1 MLLREVIITPFKDL
15 YWKIKVQQSR
25 DMLSMKSNIPRVKKA
40 GYLLPVLPLL
50 PIKSPGL
57 EEEKGRY
64 IAFDL
69 RTRVGQPSDAT
80 KYKKYVRKFE
90 EGSPQ
95 EWIDMLKDLEEIW
108 TQNSM
113 TGGTDR
119 ASTVRALVRGES
131 AVAFETALQDAR
143 TNEEGEMVTISLDS
157 VNKALEAVTHS
168 VFPYRAL
175 ETQRLW
181 MNRKMF
187 KPSELTT
194 RQMAASINRLNNA
207 LPFFPTGSESSKFT
221 EIEIIG
227 LLEWSL
233 PAPWRAKFDLDGY
246 IPTLHSKTRLI
257 EACEAIE
264 RNELVL
270 ETKSK
275 EETSHSNKA
284 TKRSSAKASNK
295 SGEKQQQSRNTKHYC
310 SEHGNN
316 PTHSTADC
324 WTLKNRAKPSGQVF
338 KDKRTFS
345 NKNLRK
351 EINLLSKKSSKRKVL
366 DMYASVIKREQSKLD
381 KKSNKRKKAIQPD
394 SDSEDEM
401 SVNVISTHKKDVL
414 QSSRKKSK
422 DTSNVIA
429 EEKEYQKKLQWLKDH
444 GDGTGDEGSKS
455 GAGSSD
461 ESSSN

>member
-1 MLLREVIITPFKDL
+1 
-15 YWKIKVQQSR
+15 
-25 DMLSMKSNIPRVKKA
+25 
-40 GYLLPVLPLL
+40 
-50 PIKSPGL
+50 
-57 EEEKGRY
+57 
-64 IAFDL
+64 
-69 RTRVGQPSDAT
+69 
-80 KYKKYVRKFE
+80 
-90 EGSPQ
+90 
-95 EWIDMLKDLEEIW
+95 
-108 TQNSM
+108 
-113 TGGTDR
+113 
-119 ASTVRALVRGES
+119 
-131 AVAFETALQDAR
+131 
-143 TNEEGEMVTISLDS
+143 MV
-157 VNKALEAVTHS
+157 
-168 VFPYRAL
+168 
-175 ETQRLW
+175 
-181 MNRKMF
+181 
-187 KPSELTT
+187 
-194 RQMAASINRLNNA
+194 
-207 LPFFPTGSESSKFT
+207 
-221 EIEIIG
+221 
-227 LLEWSL
+227 WSL

>member
-1 MLLREVIITPFKDL
+1 MLGM
-15 YWKIKVQQSR
+15 QST
-25 DMLSMKSNIPRVKKA
+25 IPRVKKA
-40 GYLLPVLPLL
+40 GYLLPVLPLIPTKL
-50 PIKSPGL
+50 PSM

-64 IAFDL
+64 LAFDL
-69 RTRVGQPSDAT
+69 KTRVGQPSDAT
-80 KYKKYVRKFE
+80 KYKKYVCKFE

-95 EWIDMLKDLEEIW
+95 EWINMLKDLEEIW

-207 LPFFPTGSESSKFT
+207 LPFFPTGSDSSKFT

-270 ETKSK
+270 ATKSK
-275 EETSHSNKA
+275 EETSHRNKA

-295 SGEKQQQSRNTKHYC
+295 PGEKQQQSRNTKHYC
-310 SEHGNN
+310 SEHGHN

-324 WTLKNRAKPSGQVF
+324 WALKNRAKPSGQVS

-351 EINLLSKKSSKRKVL
+351 EINLLSKQSSKRKVL

-381 KKSNKRKKAIQPD
+381 KKSTKRKKANQPD

-444 GDGTGDEGSKS
+444 GDRTGDEGSKS

>member
-1 MLLREVIITPFKDL
+1 MLGM
-15 YWKIKVQQSR
+15 QS
-25 DMLSMKSNIPRVKKA
+25 KIPRVKKA
-40 GYLLPVLPLL
+40 GYLLPVLPLI
-50 PIKSPGL
+50 PIKSPSM

-69 RTRVGQPSDAT
+69 KTRVGQPSDAT

-143 TNEEGEMVTISLDS
+143 TNEDGEMVTISLDS
-157 VNKALEAVTHS
+157 VTKALEAVTHS
-168 VFPYRAL
+168 VFPYCAL

-194 RQMAASINRLNNA
+194 RQMAASINCLNNA

-221 EIEIIG
+221 EVEIIG

-295 SGEKQQQSRNTKHYC
+295 PGEKQQQSRNTKHYC
-310 SEHGNN
+310 SEHGHN

-324 WTLKNRAKPSGQVF
+324 WTLKNRAKPSGQVS

-351 EINLLSKKSSKRKVL
+351 EINLLSKQSSKRKVL

-381 KKSNKRKKAIQPD
+381 KKSAKRKKANQPD
-394 SDSEDEM
+394 SDSEDKM
-401 SVNVISTHKKDVL
+401 SVNVISTN
-414 QSSRKKSK
+414 KKSVPK
-422 DTSNVIA
+422 SSCKKNKGTSDVIA

-444 GDGTGDEGSKS
+444 GDRTGDEGSKS